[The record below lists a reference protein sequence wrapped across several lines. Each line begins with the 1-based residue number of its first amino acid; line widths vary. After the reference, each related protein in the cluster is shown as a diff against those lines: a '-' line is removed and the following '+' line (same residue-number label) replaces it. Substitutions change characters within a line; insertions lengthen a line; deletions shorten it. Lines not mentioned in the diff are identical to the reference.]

1 MKKTMLGINIMLFLL
16 IAGCS
21 SVPVSKEAI
30 TKSTQNERVVSVLN
44 DLIQVD
50 IDTYHAYTQAIQAL
64 SSSQLTQT
72 LKAFREEHEQH
83 IKVLSKIVLVR
94 GGIPPEFSR
103 DFKGYIISGYTAIKV
118 KGSVYSI
125 FQAMESNEAL
135 SVMYHNDALKV
146 DLPSDV
152 KRVIQIHCE
161 TEKSHLACLTEMKKQ
176 V

>member
-1 MKKTMLGINIMLFLL
+1 MKKITLGIYSLIFLL

-30 TKSTQNERVVSVLN
+30 TKSTQNERVISVLN

-50 IDTYHAYTQAIQAL
+50 IDTYHTYTQAIQAL
-64 SSSQLTQT
+64 SSSQYTQI

-83 IKVLSKIVLVR
+83 IKVLSKIVRVR

-103 DFKGYIISGYTAIKV
+103 DFKGYVISGYTAIKV

-125 FQAMESNEAL
+125 FQAMELNEAL

-152 KRVIQIHCE
+152 KRIIQMHCE
-161 TEKSHLACLTEMKKQ
+161 TEKSHLSRIAEMKKQ
-176 V
+176 A